1 MAPDAL
7 FDFLD
12 RRHEVH
18 FNVIKVALV
27 HGFSPK
33 ADVLCGFGCF
43 RGLDLCAQQGAQCR
57 EHGILCCDTGCKGI
71 IKILRYAVCKLCK
84 AGVFQQQV
92 DHLCIDT
99 PRVEVLC
106 GFYGQAKFGNVVV
119 LAVRDVGFS
128 QQKIRRHV
136 EQPCNLQHLLMG
148 QGSFRTADEAADGTL
163 GAADFLGKLRLAD
176 VVLFHQ
182 VRKTDV
188 GRCRQIFLCHVVGPP
203 F

>member
-18 FNVIKVALV
+18 FNVIKVTLIYRL
-27 HGFSPK
+27 SPK

-57 EHGILCCDTGCKGI
+57 EHGILRRNAGCKGV
-71 IKILRYAVCKLCK
+71 IKILRYAVSKLCE
-84 AGVFQQQV
+84 ASVFQQQI

-99 PRVEVLC
+99 PCVEVPC
-106 GFYGQAKFGNVVV
+106 GFNGQAQFGNVVV

-128 QQKIRRHV
+128 QQEIRGHF
-136 EQPCNLQHLLMG
+136 EQPCNL
-148 QGSFRTADEAADGTL
+148 
-163 GAADFLGKLRLAD
+163 
-176 VVLFHQ
+176 
-182 VRKTDV
+182 
-188 GRCRQIFLCHVVGPP
+188 
-203 F
+203 